1 MGIQEPACKSAT
13 AFDLVT
19 SPALLSAR
27 PGWSN
32 SGDLR
37 NSMSRQMRKEVD
49 YCLASDETMYL
60 HDPQAEAP
68 RYSKGRHSRGLAA
81 TLLALSAIMIPAI

>member
-1 MGIQEPACKSAT
+1 
-13 AFDLVT
+13 
-19 SPALLSAR
+19 
-27 PGWSN
+27 
-32 SGDLR
+32 
-37 NSMSRQMRKEVD
+37 MSRQMRKEVD